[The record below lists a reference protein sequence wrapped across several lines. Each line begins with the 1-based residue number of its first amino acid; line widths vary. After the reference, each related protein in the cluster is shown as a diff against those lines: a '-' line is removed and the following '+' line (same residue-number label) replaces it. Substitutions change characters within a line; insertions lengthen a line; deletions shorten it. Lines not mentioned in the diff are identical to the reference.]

1 MPAAIAIKLQTLLSL
16 LTIAGLIIAGFLF
29 IEPVRDVAGMK
40 DDIKQVRDTQLVQTE
55 ALKTLAEVAK
65 ESKDMRRDV
74 DRNRA
79 DIDNIRRR
87 LDRLPQ

>member
-1 MPAAIAIKLQTLLSL
+1 MPAATAIKLQTLLSL

-29 IEPVRDVAGMK
+29 IEPVRDVSGMK
-40 DDIKQVRDTQLVQTE
+40 DKLEEVRDTQLVQTE

-65 ESKDMRRDV
+65 DSKDMRREV